1 MYKLY
6 QIRVTKADRDAINAG
21 TATAAQ
27 QALFDS
33 MFRIRL
39 SDDDAPTVTD
49 PSIYSHVANLAV
61 TDLDACFEVGNVGPE
76 SAIERLNPM
85 HSVSVGDV
93 LVAEDDTAHIVCGV
107 GFAELKD
114 FVIRLV
120 A

>member
-27 QALFDS
+27 KQLFDAR
-33 MFRIRL
+33 FRIRM
-39 SDDDAPTVTD
+39 SDEDTPDVDPTM
-49 PSIYSHVANLAV
+49 YSHVANLAV
-61 TDLDACFEVGNVGPE
+61 TDLDACFEVGNIGPE
-76 SAIERLNPM
+76 SAIERLRPM

-114 FVIRLV
+114 FTNRLV